1 MITEKYH
8 HHECSN
14 GSCLA
19 LKKHC
24 LICDMQVSSNLITI
38 VVSPPQTENTKSWIT
53 YVEMTRIT
61 TTSGRVVSLAA
72 VICGGLPGHTYCT
85 KRPCLQVQVAS
96 QCSLSSA
103 AREERRT
110 TTKWRGIFPLYYL
123 QYRCASTQYAYRCLF
138 GYYSSYT
145 VACRGRARCQ
155 VVDVEYINAAGAAHM
170 AYLVRWAAG
179 MDAFGGGGRTRLRAP
194 VVATYS

>member
-24 LICDMQVSSNLITI
+24 LLCDMQVSSNLITI

-53 YVEMTRIT
+53 YMEMTRIT

-85 KRPCLQVQVAS
+85 KRPCLQVQVGS
-96 QCSLSSA
+96 Q
-103 AREERRT
+103 
-110 TTKWRGIFPLYYL
+110 Y
-123 QYRCASTQYAYRCLF
+123 
-138 GYYSSYT
+138 
-145 VACRGRARCQ
+145 V
-155 VVDVEYINAAGAAHM
+155 
-170 AYLVRWAAG
+170 
-179 MDAFGGGGRTRLRAP
+179 
-194 VVATYS
+194 